1 MWLRIGIIAW
11 KEFIQIVRDWRTL
24 VVVIVLPMLMLI
36 LYGYAINFDLRHIAL
51 GVQDEDRSPSSRRL
65 VESFERGENF
75 AVVATL
81 ASPAAATRA
90 LDAGDVRAVLV
101 IPRDYAADLAAGRTA
116 IVQLLVDGADSTSAT
131 TTIGYAS
138 AIVREHSGATTLSAL
153 RRRGVLARDGFPPLE
168 MRARFWYNPEQ
179 KSVNYIVPGL
189 IAVILM
195 MLATLLTAL
204 TVVRER
210 ERGTIEQLIVSPL
223 KPHELIF
230 GKIIPYAVIAFFD
243 VLLVMGSGR
252 VLFGVCIA
260 GSIPLLLALSV
271 LYLVAALGI
280 GLLISVISP
289 TQQTAMTAGILA
301 SQLPTLL
308 LSGFLFPIRAMPEVV
323 QWLTNLIPARHFLV
337 IVRGIFLKGNNLS
350 QLWPQALALVAIGVL
365 MLGLASRKF
374 RKKL

>member
-1 MWLRIGIIAW
+1 MWLRTGIIAW
-11 KEFIQIVRDWRTL
+11 KEFIQIARDWRTL
-24 VVVIVLPMLMLI
+24 AVVIVLPMLMLM

-51 GVQDEDRSPSSRRL
+51 GVQDEDRGPASRRL
-65 VESFERGENF
+65 VDAFGRGENF
-75 AVVATL
+75 AVAATL
-81 ASPAAATRA
+81 ESPAAATRA
-90 LDAGDVRAVLV
+90 LDAGEVRAVLV
-101 IPRDYAADLAAGRTA
+101 IPRSYAADLAAGRTA
-116 IVQLLVDGADSTSAT
+116 VVQLLVDGADSTSAT
-131 TTIGYAS
+131 TTIAYAN
-138 AIVREHSGATTLSAL
+138 AIVREHSGATTIDAL

-195 MLATLLTAL
+195 MLSTLLTAL

-210 ERGTIEQLIVSPL
+210 ERGTIEQLVVSPL
-223 KPHELIF
+223 KPHELIL
-230 GKIIPYAVIAFFD
+230 GKVIPYAAIAFFD

-252 VLFGVCIA
+252 VLFGVRIA

-280 GLLISVISP
+280 GLLISVVSP

-308 LSGFLFPIRAMPEVV
+308 LSGFIFPIRAMPEVV
-323 QWLTNLIPARHFLV
+323 QVLTNLIPARHFLV
-337 IVRGIFLKGNNLS
+337 IVRGIFLKGNSLS
-350 QLWPQALALVAIGVL
+350 QLWPQVLALAAIGVL

>member
-1 MWLRIGIIAW
+1 MWQRTGVIAW
-11 KEFIQIVRDWRTL
+11 KEFIQIARDWRTL
-24 VVVIVLPMLMLI
+24 VVIIVLPVLMLI
-36 LYGYAINFDLRHIAL
+36 LYGYAINFDLRHVAI
-51 GVQDEDRSPSSRRL
+51 GVQDEDRSPASRRL
-65 VESFERGENF
+65 VDAFDRGENF
-75 AVVATL
+75 DVLATL

-90 LDAGDVRAVLV
+90 LDAGAVRAVLV
-101 IPRDYAADLAAGRTA
+101 IPRGYGADLAAGRTS
-116 IVQLLVDGADSTSAT
+116 IVQVLVDGADSTSAT
-131 TTIGYAS
+131 TTIGYAG
-138 AIVREHSGATTLSAL
+138 AIVREHSGAITLSAL
-153 RRRGVLARDGFPPLE
+153 RRRGVLVRGGFPPLE

-195 MLATLLTAL
+195 MLSTLLTAL

-223 KPHELIF
+223 KAHELIL
-230 GKIIPYAVIAFFD
+230 GKLLPYAVIAFFD

-252 VLFGVCIA
+252 VLFGVRVA
-260 GSIPLLLALSV
+260 GSIPLLLVLSA

-280 GLLISVISP
+280 GLLISVVSP

-308 LSGFLFPIRAMPEVV
+308 LSGFIFPINAMPEVV

-337 IVRGIFLKGNNLS
+337 IVRGIFLKGNSLS